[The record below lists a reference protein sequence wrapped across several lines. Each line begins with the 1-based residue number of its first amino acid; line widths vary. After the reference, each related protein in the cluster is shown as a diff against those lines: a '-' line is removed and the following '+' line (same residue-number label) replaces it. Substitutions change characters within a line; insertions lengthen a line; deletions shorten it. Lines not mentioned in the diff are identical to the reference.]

1 MKQIRNSVF
10 ETNSSSSHVLTIEEG
25 WPTGD
30 DAIERKLPGDYLL
43 ELTDE
48 FSEMFFTADTFNH
61 KNGNREQAIEQ
72 KLQYMYVYCVKNQ
85 YMKGLFEAVV
95 YKIALKSGVT
105 IDFKPEDEASTRYY
119 NKAWD
124 YLVENNFYINHES
137 SDHLDELFEKCET
150 DEDKAQ
156 LIYDIITNPQY
167 IIEDDNKSLL

>member
-48 FSEMFFTADTFNH
+48 FSGMYFDVDWVY
-61 KNGNREQAIEQ
+61 KNDKKREQSIEQ
-72 KLQYMYVYCVKNQ
+72 KLQYMYVYCAKNPILKTLFKHVK
-85 YMKGLFEAVV
+85 YRLE
-95 YKIALKSGVT
+95 IKSGVD
-105 IDFKPEDEASTRYY
+105 IDFKPEDEEGIKYY
-119 NKAWD
+119 NKAWE
-124 YLVENNFYINHES
+124 YLNENNFYINHES
-137 SDHLDELFEKCET
+137 NDHLDELFEKCET

-156 LIYDIITNPQY
+156 LIYNIITNPQY
-167 IIEDDNKSLL
+167 IIENDDKSLL

>member
-48 FSEMFFTADTFNH
+48 FSEMFFTADTFKH
-61 KNGNREQAIEQ
+61 RNGNREQAIEQ
-72 KLQYMYVYCVKNQ
+72 KLQYMYVYCVKNP
-85 YMKGLFEAVV
+85 YMKKLFEAAV
-95 YKIALKSGVT
+95 YKIAVKSEVV
-105 IDFKPEDEASTRYY
+105 IDFKPEDEDGIKYY

-124 YLVENNFYINHES
+124 YLDENNFYINHES
-137 SDHLDELFEKCET
+137 NDHLDELFEKCET

-156 LIYDIITNPQY
+156 LIYNIITNPQY